1 MKIFLLILLGLIV
14 WFISAILSSLI
25 ARKFFMARNEKFWAI
40 ICTLFAPATFVTMM
54 VILPFYFLYIVICE
68 ILGRL

>member
-1 MKIFLLILLGLIV
+1 MKIFLLILFGLII

-40 ICTLFAPATFVTMM
+40 ICAFFAPATFVTMI
-54 VILPFYFLYIVICE
+54 VILPFYFLYIIIYE